1 MHALLSSSQN
11 LNFKIY
17 MATAAART
25 TAGRK
30 PTGVTLD
37 PAVLK
42 YLDDLRKVRPYDRF
56 SRSSLINMIIEE
68 HAEGKGTPL
77 FPHGA
82 TSGEGVNG

>member
-1 MHALLSSSQN
+1 
-11 LNFKIY
+11 
-17 MATAAART
+17 MATA
-25 TAGRK
+25 TAPSTARK

-42 YLDDLRKVRPYDRF
+42 YLDDLRKIRPYDRF

-77 FPHGA
+77 FPVNNDSPREA
-82 TSGEGVNG
+82 VNGN